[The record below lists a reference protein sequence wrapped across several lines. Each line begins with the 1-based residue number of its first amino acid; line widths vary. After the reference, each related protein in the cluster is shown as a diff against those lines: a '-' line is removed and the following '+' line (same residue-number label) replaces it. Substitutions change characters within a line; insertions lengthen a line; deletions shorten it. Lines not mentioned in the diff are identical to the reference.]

1 MPFKIGALLDQ
12 GDNEDGYDPVTAEDS
27 EEEED
32 ITLKS
37 DDHIL
42 LAGSDGQDGT
52 ASVEVQK
59 SEEKFTLSKGLWT
72 SPRIQNYAL
81 KGPKTDIE

>member
-42 LAGSDGQDGT
+42 LAGSDGQDCT
-52 ASVEVQK
+52 AS
-59 SEEKFTLSKGLWT
+59 
-72 SPRIQNYAL
+72 
-81 KGPKTDIE
+81 D

>member
-52 ASVEVQK
+52 ASVEVEK
-59 SEEKFTLSKGLWT
+59 SEEKFTFSKGLKQMNFT
-72 SPRIQNYAL
+72 KNTKLRPER
-81 KGPKTDIE
+81 P

>member
-59 SEEKFTLSKGLWT
+59 SEKKNLLFRRGSVLHQAFNGH
-72 SPRIQNYAL
+72 
-81 KGPKTDIE
+81 